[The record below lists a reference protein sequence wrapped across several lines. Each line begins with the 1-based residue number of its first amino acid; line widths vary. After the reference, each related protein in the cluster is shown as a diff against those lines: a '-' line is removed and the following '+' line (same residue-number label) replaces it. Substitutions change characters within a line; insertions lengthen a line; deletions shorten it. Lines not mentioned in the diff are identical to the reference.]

1 MLPSSQ
7 KVAVRSA
14 KVNFDFD
21 KLKETGF
28 TTEEIDWLKLHSET
42 HPSEVVEYI
51 ANRYLF
57 TIGKINSKLKSLRE
71 KEAESNE
78 NKKILESKDRQIEEL
93 SKKISNIQKQKK
105 ESVSKNSFFSN
116 EKVKALILA
125 YLGIVGVLFIQTL
138 AFFSINRPETL
149 IAIIAGG
156 AAAIFGIVFVSGK
169 YIESQGHVEKID
181 AQKRKVA

>member
-28 TTEEIDWLKLHSET
+28 TSEEIDWLKLHSET

-57 TIGKINSKLKSLRE
+57 TIGKINSKLKALRE

-78 NKKILESKDRQIEEL
+78 
-93 SKKISNIQKQKK
+93 SKKLMENKDKQIMELTRKISKIQKQKK
-105 ESVSKNSFFSN
+105 ETISKDSFFSN

-125 YLGIVGVLFIQTL
+125 YLGIVGVLFIQTY
-138 AFFSINRPETL
+138 AFFSVTQPETL

-156 AAAIFGIVFVSGK
+156 AATIFGIVFVSGK

-181 AQKRKVA
+181 AQKRKTA